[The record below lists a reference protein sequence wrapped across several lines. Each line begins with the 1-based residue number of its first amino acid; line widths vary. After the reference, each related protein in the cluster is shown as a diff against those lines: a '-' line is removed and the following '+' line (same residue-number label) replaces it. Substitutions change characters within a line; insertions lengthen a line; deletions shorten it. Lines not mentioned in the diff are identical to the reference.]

1 MRELYTSS
9 GVLTREACHLCA
21 VKIGVWSDFAIIII
35 KLLLFPLTNY
45 IALDIQL
52 K

>member
-35 KLLLFPLTNY
+35 KLLLFSPNKLYCLRHT
-45 IALDIQL
+45 A
-52 K
+52 